1 MTTHEQD
8 HSAGESPSTQMPPY
22 DLEEATIGRGE
33 RATSLVLGGAL
44 VTAGLSRRSLI
55 GVATAATGGW
65 LLYRGVSGNG
75 RSART
80 LASTVTTG
88 RGRDEAGAPP
98 DATVVERSI
107 TIGKPA
113 EELHELWHDPEHLT
127 RLVGPVAEVETASGG
142 VDRHQWTV
150 RGPLERNVTWETRL
164 VEDQP
169 GEVLRWESL
178 EDAAVP
184 MEGTVRFRPAPG
196 DRGTEV
202 TLLLHLDPPGGALG
216 NRVLNRLDIVPET
229 LVGEALRRSKRL
241 AETGEIPTLEHNPSA
256 RGSGDLL

>member
-22 DLEEATIGRGE
+22 DLEGATIGRGE
-33 RATSLVLGGAL
+33 RAASLVLGGTL
-44 VTAGLSRRSLI
+44 VASGLRRRSLV
-55 GVATAATGGW
+55 GAASVATGGW

-75 RSART
+75 RPAQT
-80 LASTVTTG
+80 LASAVEMG
-88 RGRDEAGAPP
+88 RERDEAGAPP

-113 EELHELWHDPEHLT
+113 DELQELWRDPEHLT
-127 RLVGPVAEVETASGG
+127 RLVGPVAEVDAASGG

-202 TLLLHLDPPGGALG
+202 TLRVRFDPPGGALG
-216 NRVLNRLDIVPET
+216 TTVMTYLDIVPET
-229 LVGEALRRSKRL
+229 LVSEALRRSKRL